1 MDPGKVQFLDI
12 PTENELSKADSFID
26 CPAHDEKSHSPVG
39 NRSPDSSDDDLS
51 HGYQDEGPIFTDWSE
66 KPERQYLE
74 RRDSE
79 PSLKQRNEARIRE
92 EDRVLMDISNSD
104 REKLTYALELLQLYR
119 HKAFQAEVEAQARAK
134 CMQKMERD
142 IATLSKVVEDQNLQM
157 CRAVNSKSG
166 KLRDEEARQTT
177 INSTD
182 TILPSRSNTLD
193 SEFTIKSLSQP
204 TLENLHSS
212 EATRNK
218 NEKTEEIPGAV
229 ERNGDH
235 VLKEDVIT
243 SAKPG
248 PGRESARTG
257 KTPSPIRYKSL
268 AGPGNEGFSQAEQ
281 KSDKPDA
288 KSPKILMQMNVMRRK
303 IKSRDE
309 TIKVLEA
316 KLETMKQ
323 VHSQLRNQLLERDA
337 KIGAMQSKIRVL
349 EETNSSKNKQVAAL
363 GEELSAMR
371 TSCEDVDNK
380 IKRQGQSI
388 KVVRSRLKGRSGES
402 MEILDLP
409 ALLPSDPPAVDSQI
423 KKSQSTASSKKA
435 EKKVVSKQLK
445 QFSGIVND
453 TLKITSDKGI
463 GLRTPNRR
471 LKQADAKPQPKRSS
485 WWW

>member
-248 PGRESARTG
+248 PG
-257 KTPSPIRYKSL
+257 
-268 AGPGNEGFSQAEQ
+268 NEGFSQAEQ

-371 TSCEDVDNK
+371 TSCEVSILSTPMARTK
-380 IKRQGQSI
+380 ILNFPGCR
-388 KVVRSRLKGRSGES
+388 
-402 MEILDLP
+402 
-409 ALLPSDPPAVDSQI
+409 
-423 KKSQSTASSKKA
+423 
-435 EKKVVSKQLK
+435 
-445 QFSGIVND
+445 
-453 TLKITSDKGI
+453 
-463 GLRTPNRR
+463 
-471 LKQADAKPQPKRSS
+471 
-485 WWW
+485 